1 VIMATGDALSAAL
14 RMAQPVVRLLEEDP
28 DLAENMRAE
37 ERELAARVLVVRVAT
52 LKPGEWEPPAP
63 DASSLGLLVLD
74 GLLVR
79 RLQLGPM
86 PFAELL
92 GPGDVLQPWEE
103 GLAPD
108 LLPALSR
115 WKVLQ
120 PARLGLL
127 DRRANAVIGRWP
139 ELNAALASRILRRS
153 RQLSY
158 SMASQHFFRVDERL
172 MAVLWRIALMWGRVR
187 TDGILIPFRLT
198 HEMLAEIICA
208 RRPSVTQAIASLER
222 QGRIRRTPEK
232 RLVVLGDP
240 PAGAGHEPTLDGD
253 GKALAPRRNG
263 AR

>member
-1 VIMATGDALSAAL
+1 VI
-14 RMAQPVVRLLEEDP
+14 RLLEEDP

-37 ERELAARVLVVRVAT
+37 ERELATRVLVVRVAT
-52 LKPGEWEPPAP
+52 AERGGWEPPAP
-63 DASSLGLLVLD
+63 DTSSLGLLVLD

-92 GPGDVLQPWEE
+92 GPGDVLRPWEE

-108 LLPALSR
+108 LLPLLSH

-120 PARLGLL
+120 PARLALL
-127 DRRANAVIGRWP
+127 DRRATAVIGRWP

-158 SMASQHFFRVDERL
+158 SMAAQSFFRVDDRL
-172 MAVLWRIALMWGRVR
+172 TAVLWRIALMWGRVR

-208 RRPSVTQAIASLER
+208 RRPSVTLAIASLER
-222 QGRIRRTPEK
+222 QERIRRTPEN
-232 RLVVLGDP
+232 RLVVLGSP
-240 PAGAGHEPTLDGD
+240 PAWTGHEPTLDGD
-253 GKALAPRRNG
+253 APLRAPSRSG
-263 AR
+263 GG